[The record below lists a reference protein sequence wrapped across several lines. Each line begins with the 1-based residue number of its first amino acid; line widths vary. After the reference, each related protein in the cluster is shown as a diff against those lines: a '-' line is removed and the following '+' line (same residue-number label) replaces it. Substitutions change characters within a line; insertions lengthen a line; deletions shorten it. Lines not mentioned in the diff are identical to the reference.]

1 MSAVGQARLILK
13 YPIPLLQTYTAPN
26 TYHILV
32 GVFCGSISCYVK
44 VRAHGKG
51 REIKLRGGTAYIDKI
66 AGNQPRFR
74 TSLLFQLIFRKKSV
88 KGRLVSFM
96 KSTGAPPST

>member
-13 YPIPLLQTYTAPN
+13 IPIPLLQTYSAPT

-51 REIKLRGGTAYIDKI
+51 REIKLREGSG
-66 AGNQPRFR
+66 
-74 TSLLFQLIFRKKSV
+74 LH
-88 KGRLVSFM
+88 
-96 KSTGAPPST
+96 